1 MALSKKSLAL
11 LKKIYKHHRSSGDK
25 LVQEDPDKAL
35 EYMLQEIA
43 ERLTNPQRSDSSP
56 LYVVTEDAVSGLRA
70 DRLEAEEQ
78 AAEAAKTS

>member
-1 MALSKKSLAL
+1 MPLSKKSLAL
-11 LKKIYKHHRSSGDK
+11 LKKIYKHHTSGGDK

-35 EYMLQEIA
+35 EYVLQEIV

-56 LYVVTEDAVSGLRA
+56 LYVVTEDAVSGLHA